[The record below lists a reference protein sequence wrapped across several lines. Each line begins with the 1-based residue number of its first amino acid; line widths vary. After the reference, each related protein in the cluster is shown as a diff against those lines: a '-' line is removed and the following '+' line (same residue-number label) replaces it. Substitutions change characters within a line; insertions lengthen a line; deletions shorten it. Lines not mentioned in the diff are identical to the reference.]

1 MAHNSYPIMHES
13 MEDPS
18 VIVLTGLQGSYD
30 MWRKLSPQSG
40 TTVVNTNQHGELA
53 MRADRESEDEMLDAV
68 VSSGIPTFVS
78 SEEHGFMAVNYDP
91 NTSQEALRTAI
102 IDGIDGSS
110 VMVKN
115 WQDGDYGAIFTLA
128 ESGNPAYGDWLATG
142 ITHFTSGKIYSA
154 TQGQTGVLTRDANNQ
169 EPDKLLFTDQ
179 AATLTPQSVIH
190 AEIAEVSPDN
200 PLHEYFK
207 LGSELGNTLKDAGYN
222 TSRSAS
228 TAGNIIGIIE
238 GTVAADLAATRK
250 GNLELIAERALVQ
263 AAGGVMYALERDD
276 QGMWVFVDLGAEQFF
291 AYGQKEHIP
300 VLAAANQAIAD
311 EILAVLNRAL

>member
-1 MAHNSYPIMHES
+1 MHER

-18 VIVLTGLQGSYD
+18 VVVLTGLQGSYD

-40 TTVVNTNQHGELA
+40 TTVVNTNRHGELA
-53 MRADRESEDEMLDAV
+53 MRADRESEDEMIGAV
-68 VSSGIPTFVS
+68 IASGIPTFLA
-78 SEEHGFMAVNYDP
+78 SEEHGFKTVNYDP
-91 NTSQEALRTAI
+91 STGQEPDRTAI

-110 VMVKN
+110 VMVDN
-115 WQDGDYGAIFTLA
+115 WQAGDYGAIFTLA
-128 ESGNPAYGDWLATG
+128 ESGNPTYGDWLATG
-142 ITHFTSGKIYSA
+142 ITHFTSGKIYTA
-154 TQGQTGVLTRDANNQ
+154 TQGQTGVVARDANNQ
-169 EPDKLLFTDQ
+169 EPEKLLFTDQ

-207 LGSELGNTLKDAGYN
+207 LGSELGNALNAAGYN
-222 TSRSAS
+222 ASRSAS
-228 TAGNIIGIIE
+228 TAGNIVGIIE

-276 QGMWVFVDLGAEQFF
+276 QGKWAFVELGEKHFF
-291 AYGQKEHIP
+291 AYDQKEHIP
-300 VLAAANQAIAD
+300 VLAAVNQAIAD
-311 EILAVLNRAL
+311 EMLAVLNRAP